1 MSGALDG
8 LVALDLATFV
18 AAPFC
23 CTLLGEFG
31 ALVIKVEQP
40 GRGDDLRRLG
50 HKPADGVSY
59 MWLVEARNKKSITCN
74 LREPEGQALIKRL
87 AAKADILAENFRP
100 GTMEKW
106 NLGYDELARANPG
119 LVMVRISAFGQ
130 TGPSRER
137 PGFGRIAGA
146 VSGVSYISG
155 YPDRPPVSP
164 GTPTIPDYL
173 AGAMGALGALAAIE
187 SRHRTGL
194 GQVVDVALYEPMLRM
209 MDEMIPVHAALGKI
223 RERIGSGTEYVVPHN
238 HYQARDGSW
247 IAIACTNDRMFERLT
262 VDAMGQPELRA
273 EFSSMDERIRR
284 RAGAGRARA
293 VVGGRLRRRRGAR
306 QAGRRRG
313 PLLAR
318 QQREGPLRRS
328 PREGA
333 REPRRRRRAGR
344 RSGVDARRRAQA
356 VADAGRDH
364 ERRPRRAGRAQRGD
378 LLRPARPH
386 EGRSRRAR
394 QAGHRV
400 SAAGA
405 DCRCAACSSRRPTS
419 RARSRRWRRSAPM
432 R

>member
-23 CTLLGEFG
+23 CTLLGELG
-31 ALVIKVEQP
+31 ALVLKVEQP

-50 HKPADGVSY
+50 HKPVDGVSY

-74 LREPEGQALIKRL
+74 LRDPEGQALIRRL

-106 NLGYDELARANPG
+106 NLGYDELSRENPG

-146 VSGVSYISG
+146 VSGASYISG

-194 GQVVDVALYEPMLRM
+194 GQIVDVALYEPMLRM

-262 VDAMGQPELRA
+262 VDAMGQPGLRA

-284 RAGAGRARA
+284 RQELDARVQSWVGEFDAADVLARLDAAEVPCSRVNSVKDLFADPHVKARENLIPVEGPGGAPVWMPGVVPKLSRTPGQVTSAGPATPGEHNEEIYC
-293 VVGGRLRRRRGAR
+293 GRLGLTKDDLAALAKRG
-306 QAGRRRG
+306 
-313 PLLAR
+313 
-318 QQREGPLRRS
+318 
-328 PREGA
+328 
-333 REPRRRRRAGR
+333 
-344 RSGVDARRRAQA
+344 V
-356 VADAGRDH
+356 V
-364 ERRPRRAGRAQRGD
+364 
-378 LLRPARPH
+378 
-386 EGRSRRAR
+386 
-394 QAGHRV
+394 
-400 SAAGA
+400 
-405 DCRCAACSSRRPTS
+405 
-419 RARSRRWRRSAPM
+419 
-432 R
+432 